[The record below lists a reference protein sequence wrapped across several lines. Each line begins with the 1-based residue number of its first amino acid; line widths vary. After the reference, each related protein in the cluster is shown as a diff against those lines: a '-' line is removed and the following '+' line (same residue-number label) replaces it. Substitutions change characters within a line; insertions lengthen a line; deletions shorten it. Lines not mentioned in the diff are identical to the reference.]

1 MITFF
6 WNKIESE
13 IWDLVPIGAEDCGI
27 CLARIR
33 NYKGSYDISF
43 PQTCVACI
51 DSKDSVKEAME
62 TVEEILRNSEIFG
75 KKLKAVREKDLYED
89 DTGVKI
95 EEIKTNK
102 TYRISVKGVLK
113 GFVKEVDKCNW
124 ETYSKYWDWYSSEN
138 NKNAAIKR
146 VLNLE

>member
-6 WNKIESE
+6 WNKTEDGV
-13 IWDLVPIGAEDCGI
+13 WDLVPSGEDCGI

-33 NYKGSYDISF
+33 NYKGSYNLSF

-51 DSKDSVKEAME
+51 DTKDSVREAME

-75 KKLKAVREKDLYED
+75 KKLKAVRGKDLYED
-89 DTGVKI
+89 NTEVKI

-113 GFVKEVDKCNW
+113 GFVKEVNVYTW
-124 ETYSKYWDWYSSEN
+124 ETYSKYWDWYSFEN
-138 NKNAAIKR
+138 NKNDAIKR
-146 VLNLE
+146 VSNLE